1 MHGKVAI
8 FPVYSEN
15 VTYRLQVRKTI
26 AWYFNLGCKSWYFHV
41 LLLLWICQILFFS
54 LRQNSWKRTAF
65 ACSRLRLEWKLEP
78 VGLGR
83 WAQESIWKFL
93 ASGPSWPRTV
103 VHKTLGCLGANKDL
117 GTIGWLFRCE
127 IYTVHDG
134 APPVISCFIHHS
146 RYRLDIL

>member
-1 MHGKVAI
+1 MGKWQFSLSILKTSHTVSRFAKPLHDI
-8 FPVYSEN
+8 SIWDVKVDISMCCFYFGF
-15 VTYRLQVRKTI
+15 VR
-26 AWYFNLGCKSWYFHV
+26 FF
-41 LLLLWICQILFFS
+41 FFS